1 MGERRSFS
9 LKKGLD
15 LPISGDCAQT
25 IDDVPA
31 VTQVAVVGPD
41 HHGLR
46 PTMAVQEGDDVTTG
60 QLLFEDKRT
69 PGVKFTSP
77 GGGKVVAINRGAKRA
92 LQSVVIEL
100 SPQSQEQALS
110 FDVPAAPAELGRDQI
125 KDLLV
130 ESGLWTALR
139 ARPFSKVPTPD
150 TSPRAIFVTATD
162 TNPLAA
168 DPSVATA
175 GHEEDFAAGV
185 RALAKLTDGELFVC
199 KAPGSGMPEPDGP
212 NISIAEFG
220 GPHPAGLA
228 GTHIHFLEAVGV
240 NKTVFW
246 INYQDTIAIGKLLT
260 TGRIWTERV
269 LALGGPI
276 VNRPRLLRTRVG
288 ARISELTTGQV
299 EAGHNRLIS
308 GPVLSGRA
316 AEGPGDFLGRYHLQI
331 SAVSEGT
338 HREFLGWQDPG
349 LDKFSVKSV
358 FLSKLLGNGKRF
370 DFTTSTQGSVR
381 AMVPIGSFEGVM
393 PLDTLPTFLL
403 RALIVGDVD
412 RAQDL
417 GCLELDEED
426 LGLCTFVC
434 PGKINYGP
442 LLRKNLETIEKE
454 G

>member
-15 LPISGDCAQT
+15 LPISGDCAQA
-25 IDDVPA
+25 IDDAPA
-31 VTQVAVVGPD
+31 VTQVAVVGAD

-46 PTMAVQEGDDVTTG
+46 PTMAVQEGDDVATG

-77 GGGKVVAINRGAKRA
+77 GGGRVVAINRGAKRA
-92 LQSVVIEL
+92 LLSVVVEL
-100 SPQSQEQALS
+100 SPQSQEKALS
-110 FDVPAAPAELGRDQI
+110 FNIPAAPADLTADQI

-150 TSPRAIFVTATD
+150 TAPRAIFVTAMD

-175 GHEEDFAAGV
+175 GHEDDFATGV
-185 RALAKLTDGELFVC
+185 RALAKLTEGELFVS
-199 KAPGSGMPEPDGP
+199 KAPGSGMPEPEGP

-228 GTHIHFLEAVGV
+228 GTHIHFLEAAGV

-260 TGRIWTERV
+260 TGSIWTERIV
-269 LALGGPI
+269 ALGGPI

-288 ARISELTTGQV
+288 ACISELATGQV

-308 GPVLSGRA
+308 GPVLSGRTA
-316 AEGPGDFLGRYHLQI
+316 DGAGDFLGRYHLQV
-331 SAVSEGT
+331 SALSEGT
-338 HREFLGWQDPG
+338 QREFLGWQDPG
-349 LDKFSVKSV
+349 LDKFSVKRV
-358 FLSKLLGNGKRF
+358 FLSKLLGNGKKF
-370 DFTTSTQGSVR
+370 DFTTSTEGSVR
-381 AMVPIGSFEGVM
+381 AMVPIGSYEGIM
-393 PLDTLPTFLL
+393 PLDILPTFLL
-403 RALIVGDVD
+403 RSLIVGDVD

-434 PGKINYGP
+434 PGKTEYGP
-442 LLRKNLETIEKE
+442 LLRTSLDILEKE